1 MKRCALLI
9 LVFTVTLLSSCGGTV
24 PTDSNDA
31 KATVY
36 SNLADSEAQGQL
48 KKELISH
55 GISKNTANAFLTDV
69 KDYNET
75 IQNTALVQTGYKAF
89 DLSPVAYDDDA
100 ITKLWS
106 EKYPVFTGYNC
117 KLTAFLL
124 YKDFIQSKSVVADNQ
139 SEDGEQSE
147 MDMLFHLSPEKAENR
162 FSEKDKALFN
172 TLYQNIEIGS
182 DATTQECINQ
192 IKSCWDKYGIC
203 FDKTDNLNLITVY
216 SEDDYPKYHL
226 APVHAGLLITKNEKF
241 YFLEKLSFIRPYQYS
256 VFECQED
263 LYTYLKNV
271 FGEDKKIFIVMKNS
285 ESIK

>member
-1 MKRCALLI
+1 MKRYALLI
-9 LVFTVTLLSSCGGTV
+9 LTFMVALLSSCGETAPVG
-24 PTDSNDA
+24 SNDA
-31 KATVY
+31 KTTVY
-36 SNLADSEAQGQL
+36 SNLVDPATQNQL
-48 KKELISH
+48 KEELISH
-55 GISKNTANAFLTDV
+55 GISRSTINAFIDDV

-75 IQNTALVQTGYKAF
+75 IQNTTPVQNGYKAF
-89 DLSPVAYDDDA
+89 DLSPVVYDDDA
-100 ITKLWS
+100 ITTLWS
-106 EKYPVFTGYNC
+106 EKYPVFMGYNC

-139 SEDGEQSE
+139 SEDVEQSE

-172 TLYQNIEIGS
+172 TFYQNIEI
-182 DATTQECINQ
+182 DPDTTAHECVSQ
-192 IKSCWDKYGIC
+192 IKSYWNKYGIC
-203 FDKTDNLNLITVY
+203 FDKTDNLDLITVY
-216 SEDDYPKYHL
+216 SEDDYPEFHL
-226 APVHAGLLITKNEKF
+226 APVHAGLLITKDEKF